1 MDKELTKENVQRI
14 IEQSIGT
21 ENYYKHSLTGLLY
34 TDGVKEIA
42 DLGAYWLIDAIAS
55 YQYKMRGVEFQV
67 WELKVDERNN
77 SAVLIGKDDDIE
89 IIRQKISYTDF
100 PCSIKFYVVDGV
112 LMLPSEY

>member
-1 MDKELTKENVQRI
+1 MENELTKENVLKI

-21 ENYYKHSLTGLLY
+21 FYYYKHFTGLLY
-34 TDGVKEIA
+34 TDGVKAIA

-55 YQYKMRGVEFQV
+55 YQYKMRGIDFQV
-67 WELKVDERNN
+67 WELKVDEKKK

-89 IIRQKISYTDF
+89 VIRQKIPYTDF
-100 PCSIKFYVVDGV
+100 PCSIKFYVVEGV